1 MKKYILIVSLF
12 LVLCLPAMA
21 QTEAV
26 AHCGQIVTLTAEPA
40 EGFYFL
46 RWSDGVTDN
55 PREIEISSET
65 TVTDFVAI
73 FGGMEFTITVRVKQ
87 EGTGDVDQAEYTAQ
101 AGETITLGAVESD
114 PCYQFDHWEDA
125 DGNAISTQKTF
136 VYTIVKETTVYA
148 VFVDREFKIKAT
160 AEHGTVDIQ
169 VQ

>member
-1 MKKYILIVSLF
+1 MKKYILILPLMF
-12 LVLCLPAMA
+12 LCLTAVA

-26 AHCGQIVTLTAEPA
+26 ARCGQIVTLTAQPA
-40 EGFYFL
+40 EGFFFV
-46 RWSDGVTDN
+46 RWSDNVTDN

-73 FGGMEFTITVRVKQ
+73 FEGKEFTINVRVKE
-87 EGTGDVDQAEYTAQ
+87 EGTGDVEQTTFTGK
-101 AGETITLGAVESD
+101 AGEPITLDAIESD

-125 DGNAISTQKTF
+125 SGTSLSTSKTF
-136 VYTIVKETTVYA
+136 AYTILGETTVYA

-160 AEHGTVDIQ
+160 ADHGTVDIQ